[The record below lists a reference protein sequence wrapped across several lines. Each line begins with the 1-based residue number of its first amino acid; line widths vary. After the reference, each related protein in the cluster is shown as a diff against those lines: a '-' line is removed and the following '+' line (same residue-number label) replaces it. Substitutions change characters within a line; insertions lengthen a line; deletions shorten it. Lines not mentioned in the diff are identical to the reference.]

1 MADRILLG
9 ITGSVAAFKG
19 VALASMMSREG
30 CEVDCILSSGGL
42 RFVTPWQV
50 SGVTGRPCRSEL
62 FDDTDVAV
70 SPHLELTESVELMV
84 VAPASAD
91 FLARLAAGL
100 AGQLLT
106 AAALAYEG
114 PLVAAPAMNAPCKHL
129 AADLDVR
136 CGTRINA
143 VARDDAGRWTLTAED
158 AGPIPD
164 AFDALVLAMPAPQ
177 IVALLGADDPLAAP
191 GAGVAGFGKA

>member
-114 PLVAAPAMNAPCKHL
+114 PLVAAPAMNERMWASGATRKNVEMLRERGVVFVGPVEGRLGCGDEGQGRMAEPEDIWAECKKIL
-129 AADLDVR
+129 R
-136 CGTRINA
+136 RP
-143 VARDDAGRWTLTAED
+143 GRT
-158 AGPIPD
+158 
-164 AFDALVLAMPAPQ
+164 
-177 IVALLGADDPLAAP
+177 
-191 GAGVAGFGKA
+191 